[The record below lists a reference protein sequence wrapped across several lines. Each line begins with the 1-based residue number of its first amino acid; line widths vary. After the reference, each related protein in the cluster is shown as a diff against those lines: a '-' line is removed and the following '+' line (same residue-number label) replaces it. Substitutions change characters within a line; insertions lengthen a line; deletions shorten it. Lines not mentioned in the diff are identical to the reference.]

1 MGNIQPVD
9 LQRSDRT
16 KGVNNFAF
24 FELLTAAF
32 LNLGDHKSMY
42 DKLVKKLPELAKAK
56 RFFNQYDELSSVC
69 AHMEHAE
76 GVYLVENDDIFEAVY
91 STNLLMRCVD
101 LLVTKPSELV
111 FYPVPKI
118 FQRHIGGHEVYGGIY
133 GEQLGDA
140 TYECPDAKSMNRM
153 LDTLIEDKVLYN
165 HLCKRIIELKKQDV
179 YNGGY
184 EAVRLAVKG
193 R

>member
-1 MGNIQPVD
+1 MARNG
-9 LQRSDRT
+9 R
-16 KGVNNFAF
+16 VN
-24 FELLTAAF
+24 LF
-32 LNLGDHKSMY
+32 LNFGDHLSMLE
-42 DKLVKKLPELAKAK
+42 KLEKKIPDLREGAKC
-56 RFFNQYDELSSVC
+56 FFNQYDDFLSYVEEIRLGE
-69 AHMEHAE
+69 AAP
-76 GVYLVENDDIFEAVY
+76 VTLVENDDIFEAVY
-91 STNLLMRCVD
+91 STNVLMRAVD

-140 TYECPDAKSMNRM
+140 TYECADAKSMNRM
-153 LDTLIEDKVLYN
+153 LDTLLADDVLYA
-165 HLCKRIIELKKQDV
+165 HMCKRIIELKKQGV